1 MKNNVI
7 FMVFFFLS
15 RLVKFV
21 RFYLKCQVLDIEICI
36 FCRNGYQG
44 IIQSDISEK
53 VCTEVTLQGDAYFS
67 SRDMLIVDVIIKWP
81 ALPWVTIDALKS
93 VRNQKRS
100 FAKNAFCFKLVVGGE
115 K

>member
-1 MKNNVI
+1 M
-7 FMVFFFLS
+7 
-15 RLVKFV
+15 
-21 RFYLKCQVLDIEICI
+21 DIEICI

-100 FAKNAFCFKLVVGGE
+100 FAKKMHSVLNW
-115 K
+115 